1 MEEYRILLEVITEGS
16 FSGAAQKLGYTPS
29 GISRMIMGLEKKL
42 GFLLLYRGKS
52 GVRPTGDCEQ
62 ILPSIRQLLFAKDSV
77 NQLAAQIRGAEIGN
91 IVIGTAYSCY
101 YRWITEVTSAFHA
114 LHPGVLFR
122 IVNGTSTELAEQ
134 MCQYRMDFCLI
145 SKRDR
150 LAGWI
155 PLLQDQMVAML
166 PQDHELAQNK
176 TFPIE
181 RFRQD
186 PYIETYPAQD
196 IDNAR
201 VFEHCGIDPNIQF
214 STMDIYAT
222 YSMVEAGLGISMNN
236 QINSHLWNGTVKHLP
251 LEPKQMVEIGLAYGS
266 QLTPAA
272 QLFLEYIRTNLP

>member
-1 MEEYRILLEVITEGS
+1 MEEYRILLEVIAEGS
-16 FSGAAQKLGYTPS
+16 LSGAAQKLGYTPS
-29 GISRMIMGLEKKL
+29 GISRMIMGLEKKM
-42 GFLLLYRGKS
+42 GFLLLYRGKN
-52 GVRPTGDCEQ
+52 GVKPTGACER
-62 ILPSIRQLLFAKDSV
+62 ILPAIRELLFAEDNMK
-77 NQLAAQIRGAEIGN
+77 QLAAQIRGAECGR
-91 IVIGTAYSCY
+91 IVIGTAYSYY
-101 YRWITEVTSAFHA
+101 YRWITRVTSAFHE

-134 MCQYRMDFCLI
+134 LLSHRLDFCLI
-145 SKRDR
+145 SKRDGPS
-150 LAGWI
+150 GWI
-155 PLLQDQMVAML
+155 PLLEDQMVVML
-166 PQDHELAQNK
+166 PQNHELAGNK

-181 RFRQD
+181 RFRED

-201 VFEHCGIDPNIQF
+201 VFERCEIRPNIQF

-251 LEPKQMVEIGLAYGS
+251 LEPEQVVEIGLAYGS

-272 QLFLEYIRTNLP
+272 KLFLEYMKTRLP